1 MNVECLLCAGTLLHS
16 DDYDVDKIEL
26 SSRLIE

>member
-1 MNVECLLCAGTLLHS
+1 MWNAYSVLALYYILMTTM
-16 DDYDVDKIEL
+16 VDKIEL